1 MDPSG
6 TPASILLQ
14 WETCPFKITHC
25 FFKLRKSII
34 IFKMSPDMPF
44 CWSLY
49 IRPLCFMSKINKC
62 DFKIII
68 KRLLNFMGD
77 RKKLTNT
84 WITWFKIRLIIWYRG
99 GFRGGASGEPPPPPP
114 FFFCNHFF
122 FVITWKNY
130 KLCLLKLNWS
140 LIMYLWLKFTQILS
154 KQI

>member
-114 FFFCNHFF
+114 FFFLQSLFFCDHFEELQTVF
-122 FVITWKNY
+122 IEV
-130 KLCLLKLNWS
+130 KLIFNNVPL
-140 LIMYLWLKFTQILS
+140 T
-154 KQI
+154 